1 MELIDID
8 FTGMRFGVMQV
19 KTAIIE
25 LINNFE
31 LSVNSKTHE
40 PYVTDPTNF
49 NLMPT
54 GGMWLNFKAI

>member
-1 MELIDID
+1 
-8 FTGMRFGVMQV
+8 MQV

-31 LSVNSKTHE
+31 LSVNSKTQE
-40 PYVTDPTNF
+40 PYVIDPTNF

-54 GGMWLNFKAI
+54 GGMWLNFKPI